1 MDHKKIGAF
10 MKALRKEKQLT
21 QEQFAEKFNVSNRTV
36 SRWENGD
43 NLPLI
48 DVLVQISDF
57 YGIDISELLDGERK
71 CGNMDKEIRENVLK
85 AAEYSNAETLKQTR
99 KINILLYIG
108 TVFWLAYAVISRS
121 SMKELV
127 FMKFV
132 SDFSMGMAI
141 GISLS
146 TIIATSRYS
155 QKILEFK
162 RRILNALKT
171 K

>member
-1 MDHKKIGAF
+1 
-10 MKALRKEKQLT
+10 
-21 QEQFAEKFNVSNRTV
+21 
-36 SRWENGD
+36 
-43 NLPLI
+43 
-48 DVLVQISDF
+48 
-57 YGIDISELLDGERK
+57 
-71 CGNMDKEIRENVLK
+71 MDKEIRENVLK

>member
-1 MDHKKIGAF
+1 
-10 MKALRKEKQLT
+10 
-21 QEQFAEKFNVSNRTV
+21 
-36 SRWENGD
+36 
-43 NLPLI
+43 
-48 DVLVQISDF
+48 
-57 YGIDISELLDGERK
+57 
-71 CGNMDKEIRENVLK
+71 
-85 AAEYSNAETLKQTR
+85 
-99 KINILLYIG
+99 
-108 TVFWLAYAVISRS
+108 
-121 SMKELV
+121 MKELV

-141 GISLS
+141 GISIS